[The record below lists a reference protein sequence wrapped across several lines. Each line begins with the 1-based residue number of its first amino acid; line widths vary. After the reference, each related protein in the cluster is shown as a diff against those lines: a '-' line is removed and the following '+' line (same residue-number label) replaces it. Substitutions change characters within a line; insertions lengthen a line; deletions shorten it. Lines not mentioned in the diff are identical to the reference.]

1 MQKVDT
7 GKIYAMKLLKKD
19 DMLKKDQAR
28 WPFFR
33 PVFSHYAEMLTKD
46 TASSCPCGTRC
57 DG

>member
-28 WPFFR
+28 WSFF
-33 PVFSHYAEMLTKD
+33 FLSLTMQK
-46 TASSCPCGTRC
+46 C
-57 DG
+57 

>member
-28 WPFFR
+28 WS
-33 PVFSHYAEMLTKD
+33 FSFLLL
-46 TASSCPCGTRC
+46 CGNDDENRS
-57 DG
+57 

>member
-28 WPFFR
+28 WSFFLLFLSL
-33 PVFSHYAEMLTKD
+33 VV
-46 TASSCPCGTRC
+46 CGNA
-57 DG
+57 DGGHS